1 MNLLSEGFISG
12 SNLVLEDYLIP
23 LPERVLHLV
32 QNDQDVT
39 LGMRT
44 EAVTVTAETESPN
57 GIQLPGEVEA
67 LESDFV
73 HHVQLVH
80 IRTGRWTYSGHCPI
94 DVKLQIGQR
103 VQVSI
108 DPERLYFFDTS
119 SGVRI

>member
-1 MNLLSEGFISG
+1 MNLLSDGFISG
-12 SNLVLEDYLIP
+12 SNLVLDDYLIP

-32 QNDQDVT
+32 QNDQAMT
-39 LGMRT
+39 LGMRPG
-44 EAVTVTAETESPN
+44 EVTVIAETGSPN
-57 GIQLPGEVEA
+57 GIHLPGEVEA

-80 IRTGRWTYSGHCPI
+80 IRTGRWTYAGHCPI

-103 VQVSI
+103 VQASI
-108 DPERLYFFDTS
+108 DPERLYFFDSS